1 MPRATLQPWQMKN
14 SGKQYI
20 ALGMINGIHE
30 IRTKK
35 GDMMAF
41 AKLNDYDG
49 QIDLTFFPKTWE
61 ELKPKLEDSG
71 IYALKGKV
79 DGSRDIPS
87 LIVDSIEDANE
98 LEKHAAQAIHIML
111 DPGINSEASLMQLK
125 DFLFDKTGNCSVYFH
140 IDVGNSPYIVK
151 ANSMIQVTASE
162 ETIKALKDINVVKEV
177 WTE

>member
-1 MPRATLQPWQMKN
+1 MKD
-14 SGKQYI
+14 SGKQYV

-35 GDMMAF
+35 GAMMAF

-71 IYALKGKV
+71 IYAFKGKV
-79 DGSRDIPS
+79 DASRDTPS
-87 LIVDSIEDANE
+87 FIVDSMEAAEE
-98 LEKHAAQAIHIML
+98 LEKHSIQSVHIML
-111 DPGINSEASLMQLK
+111 NPEFNSESALFELK
-125 DFLFDKTGNCSVYFH
+125 DFLFDKSGNCSVYFH
-140 IDVGNSPYIVK
+140 IKIGNSPYIVK
-151 ANSMIQVTASE
+151 ANSMISVTASE
-162 ETIKALKDINVVKEV
+162 ETIRALKEMSLVKEV